1 MSMNPQDR
9 DHLLFFLFFCFS
21 FMLFG
26 IGINY
31 GNAHPYTYVEAKTE
45 ASPPPTTEATTE
57 AAPPATEAATEAER
71 PFVVVIDAGHGGVDT
86 GSFFK
91 PEEGKINEKTVNF
104 KIAKYFKR
112 ALEKYDN
119 VTVLMTRTTDKYLEL
134 VERTDFAINHD
145 ADVFVSVHNN
155 TLVGAG
161 GPASGS
167 SVAVSMGNYKEEIG
181 KKSQELGVCIS
192 YELKKLGLKENG
204 LIMRSSESY
213 TYPNGRAADYYATI
227 RNVMEDEIV
236 SVIVEHAFIDNEDD
250 FYDFLCTKEQLK
262 KIGEADARAVA
273 RYLQLPLKETGKVP
287 EALSNYKIKICH
299 TKKNGTS
306 KRYSKRYFKN

>member
-1 MSMNPQDR
+1 MSLNPQDR

-31 GNAHPYTYVEAKTE
+31 GNAHPYTYTE
-45 ASPPPTTEATTE
+45 PKIETVPQPTTEATTE
-57 AAPPATEAATEAER
+57 AEPSVTEATTEADR

-86 GSFFK
+86 GAFFMS
-91 PEEGKINEKTVNF
+91 EEGKINEKTVNF
-104 KIAKYFKR
+104 KIAKYLKS
-112 ALEKYDN
+112 ALERYDN
-119 VTVLMTRTTDKYLEL
+119 VTVLMTRNSDKFLEL
-134 VERTDFAINHD
+134 QERSDFAINND

-167 SVAVSMGNYKEEIG
+167 SVAVSMGNYKENVG
-181 KKSQELGVCIS
+181 QKSQELGVCIS

-204 LIMRSSESY
+204 LIMHSSQSY

-250 FYDFLCTKEQLK
+250 FYDFLCTKDQLK
-262 KIGEADARAVA
+262 KIAKADARAIA
-273 RYLQLPLKETGKVP
+273 RFLQLPSKKTGKVP
-287 EALSNYKIKICH
+287 KALSNYKIKICH

-306 KRYSKRYFKN
+306 KRYSKRYFTN